1 MQDLTQFD
9 PNVEKLTA
17 LVAES
22 RDIVKVNLDD
32 QAQLETVKRARIK
45 LRDARVSIEKTGKAY
60 REDALAYQRA
70 VITKEKELIAIIE
83 PEETRLKL
91 FEKSA
96 ELAKERRLRV
106 AQLPERR
113 ERLEKA
119 GFAVNESVILEMDS
133 VAFEMHFNGLVA
145 EKNQKER
152 EEQERIAR
160 EKEAELKAREDA
172 LKAAENKIEEEKR
185 AREREEKARQEER
198 ERIEHEA
205 KEKAYREEIE
215 RAAKEKA
222 EREAKEKLEKQK
234 KYQKFL
240 AESGWTK
247 ETASDYKEENIAGVV
262 TLWKK
267 VGTYKS

>member
-22 RDIVKVNLDD
+22 SAIREVNLDD
-32 QAQLETVKRARIK
+32 PGQLETVKRARIK

-83 PEETRLKL
+83 PEETRLKM

-96 ELAKERRLRV
+96 ELAKERRIRI
-106 AQLPERR
+106 AQMPERR
-113 ERLEKA
+113 KRLEDI
-119 GFAVNESVILEMDS
+119 GVEVNESVIIEMDS
-133 VAFEMHFNGLVA
+133 VQFETHINALVA
-145 EKNQKER
+145 EKNRKER

-160 EKEAELKAREDA
+160 EKQAELDKREFD
-172 LKAAENKIEEEKR
+172 LKEGERKLEQERIT
-185 AREREEKARQEER
+185 REREEAARQQER
-198 ERIEHEA
+198 ERIEREA
-205 KEKAYREEIE
+205 KEKAAREE
-215 RAAKEKA
+215 A
-222 EREAKEKLEKQK
+222 ERIEKERLAAEAKAKLEKQK

-240 AESGWTK
+240 ADCGWTK
-247 ETASDYKEENIAGVV
+247 ETASEFKEETDAGVV

-267 VGTYKS
+267 VGTFKS